1 VVRGITV
8 STRESSVRLPQVL
21 AEAPTKDAKDPGG
34 GAEMLSGEMARYQIG
49 DRVREAE
56 AERLARSTRRSKAAE
71 SRSVTRRIGRA
82 ALAAATWPIKH

>member
-1 VVRGITV
+1 VRAITDLF
-8 STRESSVRLPQVL
+8 REPIVRFPQVR
-21 AEAPTKDAKDPGG
+21 AEVPTDDPGG
-34 GAEMLSGEMARYQIG
+34 GPEMLSGEMARHQIG

>member
-1 VVRGITV
+1 VRGITG
-8 STRESSVRLPQVL
+8 SIREPDVRSPKVL
-21 AEAPTKDAKDPGG
+21 AEAPTTDAKDPGG
-34 GAEMLSGEMARYQIG
+34 GAEMLNGEMARYQIG

-56 AERLARSTRRSKAAE
+56 AERLARSTRRSRAAE

>member
-1 VVRGITV
+1 
-8 STRESSVRLPQVL
+8 
-21 AEAPTKDAKDPGG
+21 
-34 GAEMLSGEMARYQIG
+34 MLSGEMARHQIG

-56 AERLARSTRRSKAAE
+56 AERLARSTHRSKAAE

>member
-1 VVRGITV
+1 
-8 STRESSVRLPQVL
+8 
-21 AEAPTKDAKDPGG
+21 
-34 GAEMLSGEMARYQIG
+34 MLSGEMARYQIG

-56 AERLARSTRRSKAAE
+56 ADRLARSTRRSRAAD

>member
-1 VVRGITV
+1 
-8 STRESSVRLPQVL
+8 
-21 AEAPTKDAKDPGG
+21 
-34 GAEMLSGEMARYQIG
+34 MLSGEMARYQIG

-56 AERLARSTRRSKAAE
+56 AHRLARSTRRSKAAE

>member
-1 VVRGITV
+1 MRHITAADRGADV
-8 STRESSVRLPQVL
+8 PFAKV
-21 AEAPTKDAKDPGG
+21 PTGG
-34 GAEMLSGEMARYQIG
+34 GPEMLSGEMARYQIG

>member
-1 VVRGITV
+1 VRGITAPFGRPDV
-8 STRESSVRLPQVL
+8 PFPQVR
-21 AEAPTKDAKDPGG
+21 EEVPNEERG

-56 AERLARSTRRSKAAE
+56 ADRLARSTRRSKAAD

>member
-1 VVRGITV
+1 VRGITV
-8 STRESSVRLPQVL
+8 SIRGSSVRLRQVL
-21 AEAPTKDAKDPGG
+21 AEAPTKDAKDPG